1 MNIVAQNIKKI
12 FFKTTLDKYKIYDII
27 QTQQNKINEDDK
39 MTTKKFIVKT
49 ATKIIMFAI
58 ISTIVLSLLTNPI
71 ITNELAL
78 GQMQNSNELYLLM
91 ETYNKVKP
99 FISVIYG
106 FITALFAGTT
116 IRDTYKFIKTKT
128 NKGEN

>member
-1 MNIVAQNIKKI
+1 MSTKRFIIKTI
-12 FFKTTLDKYKIYDII
+12 
-27 QTQQNKINEDDK
+27 
-39 MTTKKFIVKT
+39 
-49 ATKIIMFAI
+49 AKIIIYAI
-58 ISTIVLSLLTNPI
+58 LSMIAFNLLTSPV

-91 ETYNKVKP
+91 ETHNKVKP

-106 FITALFAGTT
+106 FITVLFAGTT
-116 IRDTYKFIKTKT
+116 IYDTYKFIKTKK